1 MFPTEFHIR
10 NLQIQPNVVLAPMEG
25 VTDLPFRRLVRH
37 IGGVGL
43 TCTEFIAAS
52 ALKLGRGKMWETAQ
66 FDTDERPI
74 SVQIYGKNPQEM
86 ADAARVVQDMGADIC
101 DINMGCPSKK
111 VCAHSGGS
119 ALMREPTL
127 AIDIVK
133 AVRGAIQIPLTV
145 KMRSGFDHANRNAD
159 ELAYRC
165 QEEGAEA
172 VTIHWRT
179 REDRYSGLRQIDRIA
194 AAVDRLR
201 IPVVGNGDIIDL
213 ASAKAMFTDT
223 GCAGI
228 MIGRGAI
235 RNPWLAL
242 QISRWQMGMPDLKV
256 GSEEKKRIMLRYFD
270 AIYTRLD
277 QHEKGTMGRMKM
289 LAKHFTID
297 LPHGK
302 AFQGHLLHAQSRQEM
317 LDWVDSYFLSLEQFE
332 SGDSEA
338 FSGTA
343 FLEVPPRKARNKAK
357 SQNADPATSN
367 GSGYPCDPQ
376 PV

>member
-1 MFPTEFHIR
+1 MFSTEFTIR
-10 NLQIQPNVVLAPMEG
+10 NLRIFPNVVLAPMEG

-37 IGGVGL
+37 IGGPGL

-52 ALKLGRGKMWETAQ
+52 GLHLGRGKMWETAQ
-66 FDTDERPI
+66 FDSDERPI
-74 SVQIYGKNPQEM
+74 SVQIYGKEPKVM
-86 ADAARVVQDMGADIC
+86 AEAARVVQDLGADIC

-119 ALMREPTL
+119 ALMRDPKL
-127 AIDIVK
+127 ATAIVRS
-133 AVRGAIQIPLTV
+133 VRAAIEIPLTV
-145 KMRSGFDHANRNAD
+145 KMRSGFDAENRNAD
-159 ELAYRC
+159 TLAYQC

-179 REDRYSGLRQIDRIA
+179 RADRYSGERQVDRIA
-194 AAVDRLR
+194 AAVDRLQ

-213 ASAKAMFTDT
+213 DSAKAMFQDT

-235 RNPWLAL
+235 RNPWLPL
-242 QISRWQMGMPDLKV
+242 QITRWQAGLPHLTIE
-256 GSEEKKRIMLRYFD
+256 SAEKKRIMLRYFD

-302 AFQGHLLHAQSRQEM
+302 AFQRHLLHAQSRQEM
-317 LDWVDSYFLSLEQFE
+317 LDWVEAYFACLTNWEAGQV
-332 SGDSEA
+332 EA
-338 FSGTA
+338 FSDSA
-343 FLEVPPRKARNKAK
+343 FLQVPPRKNRKKSDSPPVKAAN
-357 SQNADPATSN
+357 S
-367 GSGYPCDPQ
+367 
-376 PV
+376 

>member
-1 MFPTEFHIR
+1 MFPREFTIR
-10 NLQIQPNVVLAPMEG
+10 NLRIFPNVVLAPMEG

-37 IGGVGL
+37 IGGPGL

-52 ALKLGRGKMWETAQ
+52 GLHLGRGKMWETAQ
-66 FDTDERPI
+66 FDSDERPI
-74 SVQIYGKNPQEM
+74 SVQIYGKDPQEM
-86 ADAARVVQDMGADIC
+86 ADAARVVQDLGADIC

-119 ALMREPTL
+119 ALMRDPKL
-127 AIDIVK
+127 ALHIVK
-133 AVRGAIQIPLTV
+133 AVRAAIAIPLTV
-145 KMRSGFDHANRNAD
+145 KMRSGFDAENRNAD
-159 ELAYRC
+159 TLAYQC

-179 REDRYSGLRQIDRIA
+179 RADRYAGERQVDRIA
-194 AAVDRLR
+194 AAVDRLH
-201 IPVVGNGDIIDL
+201 IPVVGNGDIVDL
-213 ASAKAMFTDT
+213 ASAQAMFQDT

-235 RNPWLAL
+235 RNPWLPF
-242 QISRWQMGMPDLKV
+242 QISRWQAGLPILLID
-256 GSEEKKRIMLRYFD
+256 SAEKKRIMLRYFD

-302 AFQGHLLHAQSRQEM
+302 SFQRYLLHAQSRQEM
-317 LDWVDSYFLSLEQFE
+317 LDWVERYFQALSKLE
-332 SGDSEA
+332 SGDAEA
-338 FSGTA
+338 FTDTV
-343 FLEVPPRKARNKAK
+343 FLQVPPRKNRKKPQAQPGKAA
-357 SQNADPATSN
+357 NP
-367 GSGYPCDPQ
+367 
-376 PV
+376 